1 MLGPRV
7 WGTIDPHT
15 WRVEQWARFYTAA
28 PPRQRQS
35 VARSTLVKASVR
47 SLAAYHGI
55 NAKTVQKWRHRA
67 SAADARFRVPVRRG
81 RFHDVT
87 KPDVTSK

>member
-1 MLGPRV
+1 
-7 WGTIDPHT
+7 
-15 WRVEQWARFYTAA
+15 
-28 PPRQRQS
+28 
-35 VARSTLVKASVR
+35 VR